1 MSSQSEKYSDGVLWA
16 GLSNILPLNQS
27 TRRRFA
33 LINNYAPH
41 IVVAAHLGYRFLH
54 FKENVDFYLVSRAFP
69 FFLRVPLFVFWL
81 WLITTYAV
89 LFRGVRVLVSQS
101 TYEGFLLWLIRLP
114 LGLFVGKVALVV
126 QLQGFNDE
134 VIKLNHRW
142 LRYTSW
148 IWEKLLW
155 FAVRKA
161 DVVRAISNATYV
173 LAEENGAKRIVSYPT
188 WTDWELFLEAQPMK
202 MDVPSGTF
210 ELLFVG
216 DLTHVKGVDIL
227 LEAVRLLQ
235 KRGHA
240 VSLRVVGSGR
250 EEQNLKDRMVS
261 LNLENV
267 IWMGRLS
274 LNDVVP
280 CVVQCSALIVPSRSE
295 GLGRV
300 ALEAA
305 ACRKPVV
312 ASNVGGLPDAVI
324 DGETGILFPSE
335 DVDALAGGVEYL
347 ILNPDEAQALGERG
361 RLRVEREF
369 GTQAWMDGYVEVLQ
383 IAWHKVHV

>member
-142 LRYTSW
+142 LRHTSW

-155 FAVRKA
+155 FAVRNRY
-161 DVVRAISNATYV
+161 DFR
-173 LAEENGAKRIVSYPT
+173 
-188 WTDWELFLEAQPMK
+188 
-202 MDVPSGTF
+202 
-210 ELLFVG
+210 
-216 DLTHVKGVDIL
+216 
-227 LEAVRLLQ
+227 
-235 KRGHA
+235 
-240 VSLRVVGSGR
+240 
-250 EEQNLKDRMVS
+250 
-261 LNLENV
+261 
-267 IWMGRLS
+267 
-274 LNDVVP
+274 
-280 CVVQCSALIVPSRSE
+280 
-295 GLGRV
+295 
-300 ALEAA
+300 
-305 ACRKPVV
+305 
-312 ASNVGGLPDAVI
+312 
-324 DGETGILFPSE
+324 
-335 DVDALAGGVEYL
+335 
-347 ILNPDEAQALGERG
+347 
-361 RLRVEREF
+361 
-369 GTQAWMDGYVEVLQ
+369 
-383 IAWHKVHV
+383 